1 MPKSNGTKYINY
13 ILFIFVLISDQFTK
27 FIVVNNFNIGEILT
41 LLPFFNIVRIQNYGI
56 SFGMLS
62 GTVQPFILISVSI
75 VIICFL
81 IIYLRKHKQYSLPI
95 IVIISGAVGNIID
108 RVRFHSVIDFLDFH
122 LGIYHWPAFNIA
134 DSAIVIGVFVLLFVS
149 NMEKEHA

>member
-1 MPKSNGTKYINY
+1 MPKSNGSKYINY

-62 GTVQPFILISVSI
+62 GTVQPFILISISI

-81 IIYLRKHKQYSLPI
+81 IIYLRKHKQYNLPI
-95 IVIISGAVGNIID
+95 ILIISGAVGNIID

-134 DSAIVIGVFVLLFVS
+134 DSAIVIGVFILLFVS